1 MNLIFTSFSKRKP
14 MIDFKHF
21 FVKNKLKLIPVVYG
35 IWVVVSAVS
44 VYIQPYKYVSCFTD
58 LPDNIKNI
66 PSFLL
71 SFVYLVLFIPAVA
84 CIILFMIYF
93 LFIVIRNV
101 LVRQ

>member
-1 MNLIFTSFSKRKP
+1 

-21 FVKNKLKLIPVVYG
+21 FVKNKLKLITVAYG

-44 VYIQPYKYVSCFTD
+44 TYIQPYKYVSFFTD

-66 PSFLL
+66 PPFLL
-71 SFVYLVLFIPAVA
+71 SFAYLVLFIPAVT
-84 CIILFMIYF
+84 IMILLVIYF

-101 LVRQ
+101 FVKQ